1 MATHERLQDLEDILA
16 SQGADRV
23 RLELVRRAR
32 IFKRSWVEMA
42 EGLSKVR
49 AHQLHLDWG
58 YKDLYSYCSQEL
70 LLTRH
75 TVDKLLGSFGAVREH
90 APQVL
95 QRDGLEQPVPQL
107 DSVEYFA
114 KALKNNSDNDD
125 EEDFVQERPDEEAWT
140 DLKRAVFDDN
150 APVSEL
156 RKNFHEQFFPR
167 QEETEAKVREK
178 TRAAARRLEGL
189 LGRVKGIDGTALT
202 ETLQALAKLR
212 DALDEA
218 DRTESIAS

>member
-1 MATHERLQDLEDILA
+1 MATHDRLQDLEDLLA

-42 EGLSKVR
+42 EGLHKVR
-49 AHQLHLDWG
+49 NHELHIDWG

-70 LLTRH
+70 LLTKA
-75 TVDKLLGSFGAVREH
+75 TVEKLLGSFGAIREH

-95 QRDGLEQPVPQL
+95 QRDGLEQPVPNL

-114 KALKNNSDNDD
+114 KALRTHGDDDD
-125 EEDFVQERPDEEAWT
+125 EDFTEERPDDGAWS
-140 DLKRAVFDDN
+140 DLKRAVFDDD

-156 RKNFHEQFFPR
+156 RKSFNPVFFPAKP
-167 QEETEAKVREK
+167 EDEGKVREK
-178 TRAAARRLEGL
+178 TRAAARRLEGM
-189 LGRVKGIDGTALT
+189 LGRVKGIDGTALS
-202 ETLQALAKLR
+202 EVLQALAKLR
-212 DALDEA
+212 KALDEA
-218 DRTESIAS
+218 DAPAQAEAG

>member
-1 MATHERLQDLEDILA
+1 MATHERLADLEDLLA
-16 SQGADRV
+16 SQCADRL

-42 EGLSKVR
+42 EGLHKVR
-49 AHQLHLDWG
+49 NNQLYSDWG

-70 LLTRH
+70 LLTKG
-75 TVDKLLGSFGAVREH
+75 TVEKLLGSFGAIREH

-95 QRDGLEQPVPQL
+95 QRDGLEQPVPNL

-114 KALKNNSDNDD
+114 KALRTHDDD
-125 EEDFVQERPDEEAWT
+125 EDDFTAERPDEEAWT
-140 DLKRAVFDDN
+140 DLKKAVFDDD

-156 RKNFHEQFFPR
+156 RKSFNPVFFP
-167 QEETEAKVREK
+167 AKPEDEGKLREK

-202 ETLQALAKLR
+202 EALQALSTLR
-212 DALDEA
+212 KALDAADAPADQAEA
-218 DRTESIAS
+218 S

>member
-1 MATHERLQDLEDILA
+1 MATHERLQDLEDLLA

-42 EGLSKVR
+42 EGLHKVR
-49 AHQLHLDWG
+49 NHQLHLDWG

-70 LLTRH
+70 LLTKH
-75 TVDKLLGSFGAVREH
+75 TVEKLLGSFGAIAEH

-95 QRDGLEQPVPQL
+95 QRDGLEKPVPQL

-114 KALKNNSDNDD
+114 KALKNHSDNDD
-125 EEDFVQERPDEEAWT
+125 DDFIDDERPDEEAWT
-140 DLKRAVFDDN
+140 DLKRAVFDDD

-156 RKNFHEQFFPR
+156 RKTFNEQFFPKK
-167 QEETEAKVREK
+167 EETEAKVREK

-189 LGRVKGIDGTALT
+189 LARVKGIDGTALT
-202 ETLQALAKLR
+202 EALQGLAKLR

-218 DRTESIAS
+218 DRTEKVAS

>member
-42 EGLSKVR
+42 EGLTKVR

-75 TVDKLLGSFGAVREH
+75 TVDKLLGSFGAITEH

-95 QRDGLEQPVPQL
+95 QRDGLEKPVPQL

-114 KALKNNSDNDD
+114 KALKNHADND
-125 EEDFVQERPDEEAWT
+125 EEEFVQDRPDEEAWT
-140 DLKRAVFDDN
+140 DLKRAVFDED

-156 RKNFHEQFFPR
+156 RKNFNEQFFPR
-167 QEETEAKVREK
+167 QEETDAKIREK

-212 DALDEA
+212 SALDEA

>member
-1 MATHERLQDLEDILA
+1 MATHERLQDLEDLLA

-42 EGLSKVR
+42 EGLHKVR
-49 AHQLHLDWG
+49 NHQLHLDWG

-70 LLTRH
+70 LLTKH
-75 TVDKLLGSFGAVREH
+75 TVEKLLGSFGAIAEH

-95 QRDGLEQPVPQL
+95 QRDGLDKPVPQL

-114 KALKNNSDNDD
+114 KALKNHDGDFAD
-125 EEDFVQERPDEEAWT
+125 EDRPDEEAWA
-140 DLKRAVFDDN
+140 DLKRAVFDEDLPLN
-150 APVSEL
+150 EL
-156 RKNFHEQFFPR
+156 RRTFNEQFFPKR
-167 QEETEAKVREK
+167 EESDATIREK

-189 LGRVKGIDGTALT
+189 LARVKDIDGTALA
-202 ETLQALAKLR
+202 EALRGLARLR

-218 DRTESIAS
+218 DRTDKLAS